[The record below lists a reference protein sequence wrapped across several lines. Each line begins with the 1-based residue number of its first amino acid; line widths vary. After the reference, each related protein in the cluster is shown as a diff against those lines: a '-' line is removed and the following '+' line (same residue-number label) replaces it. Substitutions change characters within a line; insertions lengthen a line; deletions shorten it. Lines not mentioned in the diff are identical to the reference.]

1 MRQIAKHLLMYV
13 YKFGTWINPPMPLLR
28 FSFQNN
34 LVGLKRAVCWILH
47 DRNISELMGNVQ
59 CLGISSI
66 DTRRE
71 EGL

>member
-13 YKFGTWINPPMPLLR
+13 YKFGTAAIF
-28 FSFQNN
+28 FSIY
-34 LVGLKRAVCWILH
+34 LVGLKRAVCWRPH